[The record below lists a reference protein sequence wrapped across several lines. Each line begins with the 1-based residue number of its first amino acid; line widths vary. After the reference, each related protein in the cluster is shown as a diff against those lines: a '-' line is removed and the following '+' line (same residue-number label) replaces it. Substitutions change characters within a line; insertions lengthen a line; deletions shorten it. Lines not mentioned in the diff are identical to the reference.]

1 MLADSEEKKYS
12 GTMVSTKS
20 SLKILIIDD
29 DEIIRELFRMW
40 LEREGYTVYE
50 AAEGREGMEIQEK
63 LQVDILI
70 CDLIM
75 PVQEGIETI
84 TLFKEKFPEIGII
97 AISGGGKIAPGS
109 YLTIAEHL
117 GAWKV
122 FTKPVDMIQLMKDIE
137 EWASRKGKGKK

>member
-1 MLADSEEKKYS
+1 MIVSE
-12 GTMVSTKS
+12 KS
-20 SLKILIIDD
+20 SMKILIIDD

-40 LEREGYTVYE
+40 LERAGYEVYD
-50 AAEGREGMEIQEK
+50 AADGREGMEIQEK
-63 LQVDILI
+63 TPVDMLI

-84 TLFKEKFPEIGII
+84 TLFRDKFPEISII

-137 EWASRKGKGKK
+137 EWTVNRGLGDFSEQE

>member
-1 MLADSEEKKYS
+1 MSE
-12 GTMVSTKS
+12 KS
-20 SLKILIIDD
+20 SMKILIIDD

-40 LEREGYTVYE
+40 LERAGYEVYD
-50 AAEGREGMEIQEK
+50 AADGREGMSIQEK
-63 LQVDILI
+63 TPVDMLI

-84 TLFKEKFPEIGII
+84 TLFKDKFPEIGII

-137 EWASRKGKGKK
+137 EWAVNRGTGDSSELE